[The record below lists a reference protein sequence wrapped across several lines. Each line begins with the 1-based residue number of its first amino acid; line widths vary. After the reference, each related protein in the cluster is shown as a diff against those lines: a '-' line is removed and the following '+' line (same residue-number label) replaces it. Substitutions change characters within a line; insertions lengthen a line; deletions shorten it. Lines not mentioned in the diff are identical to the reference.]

1 MKKMIQSDIFRAY
14 DIRGKVNEDFFALDA
29 YAIGLV
35 IGHKLLANNRNKILL
50 GRDGRLSSPEI
61 KQHLQ
66 LGLLDAGCDVVDLGL
81 TPTPVAYFAL
91 QQLSVPDAVIVTA
104 SHNPGHYNGIKMV
117 IDNTPLTEKEIRQIY
132 DSIFADHYSKSK
144 VPGELTQYDNIL
156 NDYTEAVTSNIKL
169 AKPLRI
175 GIDCGNG
182 VTSVLAESLF
192 KSIGCDV
199 FPLFCELD
207 GRFPNHSPDP
217 TQPENLI
224 ALQQLVIN
232 EQLDLGIAFDGDGD
246 RVIAV
251 DGKGKIL
258 WPDRIMILL
267 AEQVLKDA
275 PGATVVCDVKCS
287 DLLSHT
293 VRGGGGKIVLCPT
306 GHSHLK
312 QKVRESDAL
321 MGGEFS
327 GHIILRDRWS
337 DFDDG
342 LYAAARLLEALSFRS
357 ESCAEVFEKLPENHS
372 TPEYRLPFSN
382 PAAAK
387 SLLGCLIRDAKFM
400 DAKPCFIDGM
410 RVDYK
415 DGWGLMRASNT
426 SPDLTFRFEAISE
439 NRLEAIKVPFRLLLK
454 NAGIKTELPF

>member
-1 MKKMIQSDIFRAY
+1 MQKMIQADIFRAY
-14 DIRGKVNEDFFALDA
+14 DIRGKVNEDFFPPDA

-35 IGHKLLANNRNKILL
+35 IGCKLLAENRQKILI

-61 KQHLQ
+61 KQHL
-66 LGLLDAGCDVVDLGL
+66 LMGLLDAGCDVVDLGL

-91 QQLSVPDAVIVTA
+91 KQLSVPDAVIVTA

-117 IDNTPLTEKEIRQIY
+117 INNAPLTEKEIRQIY
-132 DSIFADHYSKSK
+132 DSIFEDRYRKAKK
-144 VPGELTQYDNIL
+144 TGTLTQYSDIL
-156 NDYTEAVTSNIKL
+156 TDYSTAVVGDIKL

-175 GIDCGNG
+175 GMDCGNG

-192 KSIGCDV
+192 ESIGCEV
-199 FPLFCELD
+199 YPLFCELD

-217 TQPENLI
+217 TEPKNLI
-224 ALQQLVIN
+224 ALQKLVIDQ
-232 EQLDLGIAFDGDGD
+232 QLDIGIAFDGDGD

-267 AEQVLKDA
+267 AQHVLKTS
-275 PGATVVCDVKCS
+275 PGSTIVCDVKCS
-287 DLLSHT
+287 DLLGHT
-293 VRGGGGKIVLCPT
+293 VQKAGGEIVLCAT

-312 QKVRESDAL
+312 SKVRETNAL
-321 MGGEFS
+321 LGGEFS

-342 LYAAARLLEALSFRS
+342 LYAAARLLETLSLRA
-357 ESCAEVFEKLPENHS
+357 ESCEEVFDQLPENHS
-372 TPEYRLPFSN
+372 TPEFRLCMST

-387 SLLGCLIRDAKFM
+387 SLLGCLIRDANFS
-400 DAKPCFIDGM
+400 DAKSCFIDGM
-410 RVDYK
+410 RVDFK

-426 SPDLTFRFEAISE
+426 SPDLTFRFEAVSAI
-439 NRLEAIKVPFRLLLK
+439 RLEAIKVPFRRLLK

>member
-14 DIRGKVNEDFFALDA
+14 DIRGKVNEDFFPPDA

-35 IGHKLLANNRNKILL
+35 IGYKLLAKGRNKILV

-61 KQHLQ
+61 KQHLVM
-66 LGLLDAGCDVVDLGL
+66 GLLDTGCNVVDLGL

-91 QQLSVPDAVIVTA
+91 EHLSISDAVIVTA

-117 IDNTPLTEKEIRQIY
+117 IDNAPLTEQEIREIY
-132 DSIFADHYSKSK
+132 DSIFAEEYRKTENTGALSQYNTILEDYS
-144 VPGELTQYDNIL
+144 Q
-156 NDYTEAVTSNIKL
+156 AVAKDIKL
-169 AKPLRI
+169 SKTLRV

-182 VTSVLAESLF
+182 VTALLAESLF
-192 KSIGCDV
+192 TAIGCEV
-199 FPLFCELD
+199 FPLFCQLD

-217 TQPENLI
+217 TEPANLKSLQ
-224 ALQQLVIN
+224 ALIIR
-232 EQLDLGIAFDGDGD
+232 EKLDLGIAFDGDGD

-267 AEQVLKDA
+267 AQQVLKDA

-287 DLLSHT
+287 DLVNHA
-293 VRGGGGKIVLCPT
+293 VEAAGGVIALCPT

-312 QKVRESDAL
+312 SMVRQTNAV

-337 DFDDG
+337 NFDDG
-342 LYAAARLLEALSFRS
+342 LYAAARLLEALSLKD
-357 ESCAEVFEKLPENHS
+357 ESCEAVFSTLPENHS
-372 TPEYRLPFSN
+372 TPEYRISLCN
-382 PAAAK
+382 PAEAK
-387 SLLGCLIRDAKFM
+387 SLLGCLIRDADFVG
-400 DAKPCFIDGM
+400 AKPCYIDGM
-410 RVDYK
+410 RVDYP
-415 DGWGLMRASNT
+415 DGWALMRASNT
-426 SPDLTFRFEAISE
+426 SPDLTFRFEANSE
-439 NRLEAIKVPFRLLLK
+439 NRLEAIKAPFRVLLK